1 MKRCMLDTNAVR
13 ALLER
18 QQQKLKRSTSQPSS
32 WNTTKEPTEVWD
44 QGLGMDCSVKYQPGQ
59 VLQVM
64 ALPGRIA
71 LVPLRRVSELRG
83 FLKGPNTFERERDR

>member
-1 MKRCMLDTNAVR
+1 MDVSTVSPKNQVVIPKQVR
-13 ALLER
+13 NQFELR
-18 QQQKLKRSTSQPSS
+18 
-32 WNTTKEPTEVWD
+32 
-44 QGLGMDCSVKYQPGQ
+44 PGQ

-83 FLKGPNTFERERDR
+83 FLKGPNTFEREGEW

>member
-1 MKRCMLDTNAVR
+1 MDFSTVSPKNQVVIPKQVR
-13 ALLER
+13 NQFELR
-18 QQQKLKRSTSQPSS
+18 
-32 WNTTKEPTEVWD
+32 
-44 QGLGMDCSVKYQPGQ
+44 PGQ

-83 FLKGPNTFERERDR
+83 FLKGPNTFEREGAW

>member
-1 MKRCMLDTNAVR
+1 MDFSTVSPKNQVVIPKQVR
-13 ALLER
+13 NQFELR
-18 QQQKLKRSTSQPSS
+18 
-32 WNTTKEPTEVWD
+32 
-44 QGLGMDCSVKYQPGQ
+44 PGQ

-83 FLKGPNTFERERDR
+83 FLKGPNTFEGEEDR